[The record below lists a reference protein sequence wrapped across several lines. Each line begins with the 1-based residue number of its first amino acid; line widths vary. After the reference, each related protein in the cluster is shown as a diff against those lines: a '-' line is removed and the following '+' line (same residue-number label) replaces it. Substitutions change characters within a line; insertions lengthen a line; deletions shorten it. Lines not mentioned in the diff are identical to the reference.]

1 MVIGGRIVGGS
12 LSSSRA
18 AVSFLSNPLS
28 PQDNNDATSQGPFR
42 HRTHCAPSGC
52 VLHAPVFREVP
63 ASGSSASD
71 AKRRQHSWA
80 GFSVV
85 RTTGLSS
92 SPGVFRFRKELA
104 SVALAIGISVFLIY
118 ALPIADYLADW
129 SALADIATGLA
140 ASLSFLFIAIS
151 TAVSSFRIRET
162 GAPSVGTHP
171 HPDPRRTGIVNPLTA
186 LMLVG
191 VLCLCSLEWYLH
203 RDDRNPFLASSRPEA
218 NEDTWLTAD
227 GYAMILDGHIAQND
241 GTFLLPMLRMFTGDA
256 PPEPS
261 EMDRRAGHLYLVALL
276 ERPFGTYWAFAV
288 ANLLAWGTASLSLFW
303 LGSRFWPGTS
313 VGLVGSALVATSQG
327 FIFMGTAPQGH
338 AVAYGAFAL
347 LLVLHANLFDGTQRG
362 SLRSAIRL
370 GWATGA
376 GGLIYFVHIPFLL
389 FVWLATP
396 IRTHWRGMAA
406 ATLVTIGPL
415 ACWELVGTSLG
426 LSFTGGN
433 NDLSREAVVNWMSL
447 LRGGLQDI
455 ASWGHFSSPRGVLV
469 GAFWYPWWILAAI
482 GWWKSPRIARN
493 WAMVVLIAAFAPALL
508 FTTRFQLPRVA
519 FFAYPGMLLLV
530 AVGID
535 EVAKLGSRMISTF
548 GFGNGPVSRTVYM
561 AVVMTLLIA
570 LATVTNRD
578 LITGSLRFAVN
589 FHYALGTE
597 W

>member
-1 MVIGGRIVGGS
+1 M
-12 LSSSRA
+12 
-18 AVSFLSNPLS
+18 
-28 PQDNNDATSQGPFR
+28 
-42 HRTHCAPSGC
+42 
-52 VLHAPVFREVP
+52 
-63 ASGSSASD
+63 
-71 AKRRQHSWA
+71 
-80 GFSVV
+80 
-85 RTTGLSS
+85 RTTGLSN
-92 SPGVFRFRKELA
+92 SPGVFRSRKELV

-151 TAVSSFRIRET
+151 TAVSSFKMRET
-162 GAPSVGTHP
+162 DAPSVGTHR
-171 HPDPRRTGIVNPLTA
+171 HPEPTRNGNVNPLTA

-256 PPEPS
+256 APEPS

-347 LLVLHANLFDGTQRG
+347 LLVVHAKLFDGPQRG
-362 SLRSAIRL
+362 SLQSAIRL

-406 ATLVTIGPL
+406 ATLVTIVPL
-415 ACWELVGTSLG
+415 TGWELVGTSLG

-433 NDLSREAVVNWMSL
+433 NDLSREALVNWMSL

-455 ASWGHFSSPRGVLV
+455 ASWGHFSSPRGVLI

-548 GFGNGPVSRTVYM
+548 GFGNGAARRTVYL
-561 AVVMTLLIA
+561 AVVLTLLIA

>member
-1 MVIGGRIVGGS
+1 M
-12 LSSSRA
+12 
-18 AVSFLSNPLS
+18 
-28 PQDNNDATSQGPFR
+28 
-42 HRTHCAPSGC
+42 
-52 VLHAPVFREVP
+52 
-63 ASGSSASD
+63 
-71 AKRRQHSWA
+71 
-80 GFSVV
+80 

-151 TAVSSFRIRET
+151 TAISSLKIRET
-162 GAPSVGTHP
+162 GAPSVGTQP

-191 VLCLCSLEWYLH
+191 VLGLCSLEWYLH

-261 EMDRRAGHLYLVALL
+261 EFDARAGHLYLVSFLL
-276 ERPFGTYWAFAV
+276 PWLGTYWAFAV
-288 ANLLAWGTASLSLFW
+288 SNLVFWWLAVVSVWW
-303 LGSRFWPGTS
+303 LGTLYWPDRTI
-313 VGLVGSALVATSQG
+313 GLIGATLVATSQG
-327 FIFMGTAPQGH
+327 FIFMGTAPQAH
-338 AVAYGAFAL
+338 AVAYGLFSI
-347 LLVLHANLFDGTQRG
+347 LLVAHDRLLNQPVNAAVSR
-362 SLRSAIRL
+362 AIRF
-370 GWATGA
+370 GWAIGA
-376 GGLIYFVHIPFLL
+376 SGLIYFVHVPSLVYL
-389 FVWLATP
+389 WLVMP
-396 IRTHWRGMAA
+396 LRTHWRMMAVS
-406 ATLVTIGPL
+406 TFIIFLIILFWQFIGL
-415 ACWELVGTSLG
+415 HLG
-426 LSFTGGN
+426 LSFSSGN
-433 NDLSREAVVNWMSL
+433 GALATEAVDNWVMTF
-447 LRGGLQDI
+447 RGGLQNI
-455 ASWGHFSSPRGVLV
+455 ASWGHFSRPRGTLL

-482 GWWKSPRIARN
+482 GWWKSPRNARN

-535 EVAKLGSRMISTF
+535 EVAKLGSRMMSTF
-548 GFGNGPVSRTVYM
+548 GFGNGAVSRAVYI
-561 AVVMTLLIA
+561 AVVMTILIA